1 MSIKLKNKAKNIDI
15 LKKIFFKNNKIVIP
29 NYFYFQIKQI
39 KFDKD
44 KLINKI
50 YIFNRKKEI
59 ILRSSALNEDQS
71 NYSLAG
77 KYDSIVLKKNSEKK
91 FILKKFNSFVKQF
104 ENQKDLIIIQE
115 KISDVDYSGVLF
127 SKDINHNSPYYLIN
141 YDSTGKTNLITSGA
155 QNPKEKNLIIYKNK
169 KNLKNKFYD
178 LIEATKAIEKKVEN
192 DRLDI
197 EFAIKKNKTY
207 LFQLRP
213 LHSKKNRSDIN
224 YLLSDFDNYLLNI
237 KKKLIKLKTKNPILS
252 GKTTFFSNMADWNPA
267 EMIGD
272 KPKHLAVSLYK
283 ELITNEVWCEQR
295 ELYGYQ
301 NVYPN
306 ILMFTFAGSPY
317 IDLRT
322 DINSFIPYGLNKKEK
337 EIIINKYLDKIK
349 KNPEIHDKIEFE
361 LIETCYS
368 FNSKKRLLSLFKK
381 ELANKYLKII
391 KKQTVNILKTN
402 FVEREKSK
410 LQIFENNLK
419 IISKKKISDIQK
431 IFYLT
436 KILKR
441 FGTLPF
447 SGIARCAFISQ
458 RILLDL
464 KALNLISESEFKNFF
479 SSIKSITTIFNDKL
493 NNVFKGNIKKGEFIN
508 IYGHLRPSTY
518 DINSLNYNEGFSNYF
533 KGNFKYKK
541 TKQSKIKFNN
551 ILKLN
556 KLFNKDFNFS
566 FIKFA
571 KFAQQ
576 SIFQRENSKL
586 IFSKGINLIF
596 ECLIRLGE
604 EVKINRKDLAFV
616 DFNKILNYYSSLE
629 IFKLK
634 KTLKADISK
643 NKYEY
648 EIMKKI
654 KLPDII
660 INEND
665 IFEFYENKSKPN
677 FITLNKIV
685 GETIV
690 LKKNNLDKIKNK
702 ILIIKN
708 ADPGYD
714 FIFNH
719 NIKGLITQYGG
730 ANSHMAI
737 RCLEYN
743 IPAAI
748 GVGGHMYENIIKS
761 KEVLINCEKKDINIL
776 R

>member
-1 MSIKLKNKAKNIDI
+1 MPIKLKNKAQNLDI
-15 LKKIFFKNNKIVIP
+15 LKKIFFKNSNIVIP
-29 NYFYFQIKQI
+29 DYFYFKVKEF
-39 KFDKD
+39 KFNKE

-50 YIFNRKKEI
+50 YKINREKEI
-59 ILRSSALNEDQS
+59 ICRSSALNEDQS

-77 KYDSIVLKKNSEKK
+77 KYDSIVLKKKIEKK
-91 FILKKFNSFVKQF
+91 LILKKLNLFIKQF
-104 ENQKDLIIIQE
+104 QNKKDLIIIQE
-115 KISDVDYSGVLF
+115 KISKVDYSGVLF
-127 SKDINHNSPYYLIN
+127 SEDINHNSPYYLIN

-169 KNLKNKFYD
+169 KYVKNKFYN
-178 LIEATKAIEKKVEN
+178 LIRATKIAEKKVGN
-192 DRLDI
+192 NRLDI

-213 LHSKKNRSDIN
+213 LHSKIN
-224 YLLSDFDNYLLNI
+224 NSEIKYSIDDFDSYLLNI
-237 KKKLIKLKTKNPILS
+237 KKKIIKLKTKNPILP

-272 KPKHLAVSLYK
+272 KPKHLAVSVYK
-283 ELITNEVWCEQR
+283 ELITNEVWGEQR

-322 DINSFIPYGLNKKEK
+322 DINSFLPHSLGEREK
-337 EIIINKYLDKIK
+337 EIIINKYLEDIK
-349 KNPEIHDKIEFE
+349 KNPAIHDKIEFE

-368 FNSKKRLLSLFKK
+368 FNSRKRLLSLFKK
-381 ELANKYLKII
+381 QLANKYLKII
-391 KKQTVNILKTN
+391 KKQTVNILKKN
-402 FVEREKSK
+402 FIEREIVK
-410 LQIFENNLK
+410 LKIFENNLRK
-419 IISKKKISDIQK
+419 ISQKKISDIQK

-436 KILKR
+436 KILKK

-464 KALNLISESEFKNFF
+464 KELNLISENEFKNFF
-479 SSIKSITTIFNDKL
+479 SSTKSITTIFNDKL
-493 NNVFKGNIKKGEFIN
+493 NKVFKGNITKGEFIN
-508 IYGHLRPSTY
+508 SYGHLRPSTY
-518 DINSLNYNEGFSNYF
+518 DINSLNYNEGFSTYF
-533 KGNFKYKK
+533 KGDFKYKK
-541 TKQSKIKFNN
+541 TKKLKIKFDNN
-551 ILKLN
+551 IKLN
-556 KLFNKDFNFS
+556 KLFNKDLKVS
-566 FIKFA
+566 FKKFK

-586 IFSKGINLIF
+586 IFTKGINLIF
-596 ECLIRLGE
+596 ECLIRLGD
-604 EVKINRKDLAFV
+604 EVKINRKDLAFL

-634 KTLKADISK
+634 KTLKEDIKK

-660 INEND
+660 IDEQD
-665 IFEFYENKSKPN
+665 IYKFHENKSKPN
-677 FITLNKIV
+677 FITLNKVV

-719 NIKGLITQYGG
+719 NIKALITQYGG

-748 GVGGHMYENIIKS
+748 GVGGNMYENILKS

>member
-39 KFDKD
+39 KFNKD

-197 EFAIKKNKTY
+197 EFAIKKDKTY

-213 LHSKKNRSDIN
+213 LHSKKNKLDIK

-237 KKKLIKLKTKNPILS
+237 KKKLIKLKTKNPILA

-391 KKQTVNILKTN
+391 KKQTANILKTN

-566 FIKFA
+566 FRKFA

>member
-50 YIFNRKKEI
+50 YIFNKKKEI

-213 LHSKKNRSDIN
+213 LHSKKNRSDIK

-237 KKKLIKLKTKNPILS
+237 KKKLIKLKTKNPLLS

-349 KNPEIHDKIEFE
+349 KNPEKHDKIEFE